1 MALRHY
7 GIDVE
12 VLRIKDYG
20 EFESAIF
27 DESADILID
36 HVEFLY
42 TEATRGRQ
50 ITFFCAPKIVRGL
63 ELVVPQHVATLEEFA
78 GKKMAVRDSGGRVN
92 QSLTKNVGLENGSIL
107 IVRIVKWGVD
117 SGRKS

>member
-1 MALRHY
+1 METVKLAYRDDDRTPIIYCIREMALRHY

-27 DESADILID
+27 DGSADIFID
-36 HVEFLY
+36 HVEFFY
-42 TEATRGRQ
+42 TEGTRGRQ

-63 ELVVPQHVATLEEFA
+63 ELVAPQPVRTPEEFDGEQRA
-78 GKKMAVRDSGGRVN
+78 R
-92 QSLTKNVGLENGSIL
+92 
-107 IVRIVKWGVD
+107 
-117 SGRKS
+117 